1 MYLSIVIPAYNEA
14 GRIGEALD
22 KLIRYLKVKPYD
34 YEIIVIDDG
43 SNDTTREVVL
53 ERLKGFPFSL
63 ITNDHNM
70 GKGYSVR
77 RGMLEARGERIL
89 FTDAD
94 FSAPIEELDKLLG
107 AIEAGCDIAI
117 GSRAL
122 KDSQVIV
129 RQTWLREHMG
139 KTFNFI
145 ARFLTFKG
153 IKDSQCGFKCF
164 RHSVAREL
172 FSRQKLRGFSFDAE
186 IIYLAQGLGY
196 KIREIPVNWVNSP
209 HSKVGLVS
217 DSAKM
222 FLDLIKI
229 RWLHRGVSGGKV
241 KAKVK

>member
-14 GRIGEALD
+14 GRIGESLD
-22 KLIRYLKVKPYD
+22 KLVRYLRTRPYG
-34 YEIIVIDDG
+34 YEIVVVDDG
-43 SNDTTREVVL
+43 STDATREIVF
-53 ERLKGFPFSL
+53 EKLKGLPFSL
-63 ITNDHNM
+63 IANSRNM

-77 RGMLEARGERIL
+77 RGMLEAKGERLL

-129 RQTWLREHMG
+129 RQTWIREHMG

-153 IKDSQCGFKCF
+153 IMDSQCGFKCF
-164 RHSVAREL
+164 RH
-172 FSRQKLRGFSFDAE
+172 
-186 IIYLAQGLGY
+186 
-196 KIREIPVNWVNSP
+196 P
-209 HSKVGLVS
+209 
-217 DSAKM
+217 
-222 FLDLIKI
+222 
-229 RWLHRGVSGGKV
+229 
-241 KAKVK
+241 